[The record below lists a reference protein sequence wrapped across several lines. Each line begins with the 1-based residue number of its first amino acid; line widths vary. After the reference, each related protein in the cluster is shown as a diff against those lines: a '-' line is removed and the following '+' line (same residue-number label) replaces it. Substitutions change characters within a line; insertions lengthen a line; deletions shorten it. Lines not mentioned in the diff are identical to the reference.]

1 MIGTRESL
9 QINGGKRTDSAE
21 HPETGHYR
29 RPQGFVYHSLRNATT
44 LPVPTRLPPDT
55 SGRDSPWDKQQFERT
70 LPRSLSRDCLQHKKS
85 RARSLVVTRN
95 ANPQNRRSIT
105 RSTPSLLFIPIEM
118 GCENA
123 FFSKNTGMAE
133 IPGFYGVHFSSSDG
147 KHPKT
152 PLWSL
157 HSRTTVKIRITI

>member
-85 RARSLVVTRN
+85 RARSLCRHEKCKCH
-95 ANPQNRRSIT
+95 QNRRSIT

-118 GCENA
+118 RCENA
-123 FFSKNTGMAE
+123 FFSKTPE
-133 IPGFYGVHFSSSDG
+133 WPKFQGFMESTFRRAMGSVQKRRYGAFIQGQRS
-147 KHPKT
+147 KYA
-152 PLWSL
+152 
-157 HSRTTVKIRITI
+157 